1 VATALHGLLAPRV
14 HGQTARAVAIL
25 RIGAGLVFVAFS
37 LGKFTRHAA
46 EAAAFDRYG
55 IPLADVATYLVGATE
70 LVCGLL
76 LVAGLATRPAALAL
90 ALDMAVAIATAGRID
105 GGPVH
110 LGLAPVLLGVMLLLL
125 WAGAGRPSLDAR
137 LEPSAPVTA

>member
-1 VATALHGLLAPRV
+1 M
-14 HGQTARAVAIL
+14 ARALAIL
-25 RIGAGLVFVAFS
+25 RIGAGLVFVVFS

-55 IPLADVATYLVGATE
+55 IPLADVATYLGGATE

-137 LEPSAPVTA
+137 LQPRAPVTA